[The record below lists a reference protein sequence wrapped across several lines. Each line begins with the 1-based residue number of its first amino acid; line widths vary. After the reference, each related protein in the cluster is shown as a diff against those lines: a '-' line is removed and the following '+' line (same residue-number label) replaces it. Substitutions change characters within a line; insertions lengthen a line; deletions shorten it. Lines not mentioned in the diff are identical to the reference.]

1 MEFSFAGIYYPI
13 IALLCAMIFM
23 GWFAAA
29 FPEHPILFVAKRWLR
44 LCFFTAAIGVFL
56 EALLPGHP
64 LWSRLAIAALA
75 YVFVESL
82 LYWLQ
87 IWIMSCSQYDI
98 FAPYKEVETAW
109 SAQKKHILIK
119 NAILGRGFV
128 KSGSFKSEPIE
139 GIEIMST
146 YFDSPDRLVRLGV
159 AFIPYAGISL
169 MASNVISI
177 TKDGKSILTEASSS
191 PSGLPYPENCLV
203 RRHPLVGS
211 PLKLIDMH
219 LKRVKDM
226 QLQPISYSTS
236 EMLKLQLAEFKKSA
250 VEGGFVYPD
259 PIGDDGE
266 TLTPEGKY
274 RVWVDTIFVNY
285 LPFLIK

>member
-1 MEFSFAGIYYPI
+1 
-13 IALLCAMIFM
+13 
-23 GWFAAA
+23 
-29 FPEHPILFVAKRWLR
+29 
-44 LCFFTAAIGVFL
+44 
-56 EALLPGHP
+56 
-64 LWSRLAIAALA
+64 
-75 YVFVESL
+75 
-82 LYWLQ
+82 
-87 IWIMSCSQYDI
+87 
-98 FAPYKEVETAW
+98 
-109 SAQKKHILIK
+109 
-119 NAILGRGFV
+119 
-128 KSGSFKSEPIE
+128 
-139 GIEIMST
+139 
-146 YFDSPDRLVRLGV
+146 
-159 AFIPYAGISL
+159 